1 MIKGPRG
8 KEEISAQEGKTRNG
22 GRKREKEEDDDAKE
36 EGEERAAKGKSQAT
50 CTRQQPPT
58 SEELIINLLSPSP
71 NATVLTRPPSLHF
84 HLRLSLAYHPL
95 ARPLCR
101 PSLPLPS
108 LFTLTYPSSLAPFLS
123 LSSRASLRFLFSL
136 LSLFSRPLLRP
147 RCAGLY
153 VYDYDYSYSRFRR
166 TPFTI
171 SLSISPPFYRPP
183 NLVATFGLSNAHD
196 AMHAGSRRLKSR
208 LSFRPATIREEK
220 ATAHYLRLYYFFE
233 GCRSSLRNI

>member
-8 KEEISAQEGKTRNG
+8 KEEISAREGKTRNG

-101 PSLPLPS
+101 PSLPLHSHLSFLPS
-108 LFTLTYPSSLAPFLS
+108 FPFHLELPSVF
-123 LSSRASLRFLFSL
+123 SSPS
-136 LSLFSRPLLRP
+136 SLFSRPLLRP

-153 VYDYDYSYSRFRR
+153 VYDYDYSCSHFRR

-196 AMHAGSRRLKSR
+196 AMHAAWRRG
-208 LSFRPATIREEK
+208 A
-220 ATAHYLRLYYFFE
+220 
-233 GCRSSLRNI
+233 

>member
-1 MIKGPRG
+1 MIK
-8 KEEISAQEGKTRNG
+8 
-22 GRKREKEEDDDAKE
+22 AKE
-36 EGEERAAKGKSQAT
+36 EGEERAAKGKNQAT

-101 PSLPLPS
+101 PSPPPSLSLVLPPALPS
-108 LFTLTYPSSLAPFLS
+108 FPFHLELPSVFSSPSPPLSPTL
-123 LSSRASLRFLFSL
+123 RR
-136 LSLFSRPLLRP
+136 
-147 RCAGLY
+147 GLY
-153 VYDYDYSYSRFRR
+153 VYDYDYSCSRFRR

-196 AMHAGSRRLKSR
+196 AMHATRRLKSR
-208 LSFRPATIREEK
+208 LSFRSATMREEK
-220 ATAHYLRLYYFFE
+220 ATARYLRRYYFFV
-233 GCRSSLRNI
+233 GVSLVVA